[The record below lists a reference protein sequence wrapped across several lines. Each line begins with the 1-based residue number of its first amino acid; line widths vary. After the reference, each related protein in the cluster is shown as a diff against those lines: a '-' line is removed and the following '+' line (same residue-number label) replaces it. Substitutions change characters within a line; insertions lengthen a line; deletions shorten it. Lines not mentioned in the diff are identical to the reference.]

1 MLKVSLPAFLKRE
14 QKAPQSLPSEN
25 FIDSLNLLED
35 TSFVAP
41 DTSLKKIVK
50 SMQIAIG
57 VTCVIY
63 LVLSVA
69 NLLMDVRLNAAKVDL
84 DSAYEAAAVYKED
97 AAAIQ
102 EIDRKTAFY
111 KNIQNSRSLVGEK
124 SSVLFE
130 ELGGTMS
137 VVSSSLTPQS
147 FKITLEGSSPLDF
160 AKLLNK
166 YLESGLVESISI
178 KSAELQRSKNNYK
191 VDFEGVFK

>member
-1 MLKVSLPAFLKRE
+1 
-14 QKAPQSLPSEN
+14 
-25 FIDSLNLLED
+25 
-35 TSFVAP
+35 
-41 DTSLKKIVK
+41 
-50 SMQIAIG
+50 MQIAIG